1 MIDAILER
9 IASRDTQVGIVGLG
23 YVGLPLAMTFVEA
36 GFHVVGIDV
45 SAERVATLNAGRS
58 VVEDVPDA
66 LVAAAVE
73 RGMFTAT
80 TDYEVVR
87 DIDAVSICVPTP
99 LRKTRDPDMSF
110 IVSAAEAL
118 AERARPGQ
126 LIVLES
132 TTYPGA
138 TRELLV
144 PLFEARGLT
153 AGEDVFL
160 AFSPE
165 RVDPGR
171 EDWTTV
177 NTPKVL
183 GGLTPNCLTVARA
196 LYESAM
202 ETIVPVSSPEVA
214 ELTKI
219 YENTFR
225 AVNIGLA
232 NELLLM
238 CDKLG
243 LDPWEVI
250 DAAATKPFG
259 FMKFTP
265 GPGLG
270 GHCIPVDPHYLSWK
284 LKSLN
289 YTARFIELASEV

>member
-132 TTYPGA
+132 TTYPGT

-183 GGLTPNCLTVARA
+183 GGDR
-196 LYESAM
+196 
-202 ETIVPVSSPEVA
+202 
-214 ELTKI
+214 
-219 YENTFR
+219 
-225 AVNIGLA
+225 
-232 NELLLM
+232 
-238 CDKLG
+238 
-243 LDPWEVI
+243 
-250 DAAATKPFG
+250 
-259 FMKFTP
+259 
-265 GPGLG
+265 
-270 GHCIPVDPHYLSWK
+270 
-284 LKSLN
+284 KS
-289 YTARFIELASEV
+289 VV